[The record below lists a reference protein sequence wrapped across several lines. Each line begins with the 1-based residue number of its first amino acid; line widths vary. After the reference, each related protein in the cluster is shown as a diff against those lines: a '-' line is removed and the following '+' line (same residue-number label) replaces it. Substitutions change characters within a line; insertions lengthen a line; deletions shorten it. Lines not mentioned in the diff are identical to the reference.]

1 VETATYFYYNAGTG
15 HLVSFILYLV
25 IILIA
30 AVIIIP
36 IAWRFASR
44 RYTIPCPVWMKGM
57 LDSPHSGEMSER
69 TKKTIRHLDLRPGMD
84 VLDVGCG
91 PGRLTIPI
99 ANTVGPEGEVTA
111 IDIQEGMLQEAQKRA
126 HSANLSNIRFLQIG
140 AGEGKLEHNRFDRA
154 VMVTVLGEIPKREAA
169 LDEIFLALKPGG
181 FLLIEETVR
190 DPHFQTRGTVR
201 KLAAAFGFIEKE
213 CSGSR
218 FSYTMTLEKPSGA

>member
-1 VETATYFYYNAGTG
+1 M
-15 HLVSFILYLV
+15 SFILYLV

-69 TKKTIRHLDLRPGMD
+69 TQKTIRHLDLRPGLD

-99 ANTVGPEGEVTA
+99 AHAVGPKGAVTA
-111 IDIQEGMLQEAQKRA
+111 IDIQEGMLDEARNRA
-126 HSANLSNIRFLQIG
+126 NMANLTNIRFLQIG

-154 VMVTVLGEIPKREAA
+154 VMVTVLGEIPDRNAA
-169 LDEIFLALKPGG
+169 LDDIFLALKPGG

-201 KLAAAFGFIEKE
+201 KLAGAAGFIEKGF
-213 CSGSR
+213 SGNR
-218 FSYTMTLEKPSGA
+218 FSFTMTLEKPSGV